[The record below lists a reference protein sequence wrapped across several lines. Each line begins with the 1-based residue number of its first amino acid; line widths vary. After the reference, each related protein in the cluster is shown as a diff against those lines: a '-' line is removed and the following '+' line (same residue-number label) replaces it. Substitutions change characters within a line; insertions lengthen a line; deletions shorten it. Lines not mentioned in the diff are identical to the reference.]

1 MTTMSF
7 PYLSAII
14 LAPVVGALLILF
26 IPEKEER
33 VIKVVAAVS
42 TFVTLV
48 LSIYIYLAYDMTQGG
63 FQFLED
69 IVWVEQFGINYSLG
83 VDGISLPMILLTA
96 IVIFTGVLSSWSM
109 TKRIKEF
116 FVFLLILVAGVF
128 GVFASRDLFWFYL
141 FFEVAVIPMYVL
153 IGVWGST
160 RKEYSAMKLTL
171 YLLVG
176 SAFALIGVI
185 ATYIYAGNQLGFV
198 TFDIATLATVQ
209 YDLSF
214 QKFMFFLMMV
224 GFGFLVPMWPLHTWS
239 PDGHVAA
246 PTAVSMLHA
255 GVLMKLGGYGL
266 IRAGVFFFPEGA
278 IYWAPLIGLLCIVNV
293 AYGAM
298 VAMVQKDL
306 KFVVGYSSVSHM
318 GYVLLGIAALNTIS
332 ISGAVNQMFAHGIMT
347 ALFFSLI
354 GHVYNQA
361 HTREI
366 ARFGGLAHQMPKIA
380 TGFVIAGL
388 ASLGLPGLHNFV
400 AEFLIFV
407 GAYTANQELFNVGIF
422 AINMKVLAIIAVL
435 GVVITAIYV
444 LRVVQY
450 TFFGPRK
457 EEWNHLKDAKGIEM
471 VPIVILCGTLII
483 FGVFPHLITD
493 LINIGVEPLMTHIAP
508 ALSEG
513 IAKLGGML

>member
-1 MTTMSF
+1 MSF
-7 PYLSAII
+7 PFLSAII
-14 LAPVVGALLILF
+14 LAPVIGALIILF
-26 IPEKEER
+26 IPDKEDK
-33 VIKVVAAVS
+33 IMKIVAVVS
-42 TFVTLV
+42 TFVTVV
-48 LSIYIYLAYDMTQGG
+48 LSLYIYFAYDMALGG
-63 FQFLED
+63 FQFTED
-69 IVWVEQFGINYSLG
+69 IVWVERFGITYSLG
-83 VDGISLPMILLTA
+83 VDGISLPLMLLTA
-96 IVIFTGVLSSWSM
+96 IVIFTGVFSSWRM
-109 TKRIKEF
+109 EHRIKEF
-116 FVFLLILVAGVF
+116 FVFLLVLVAGVF

-185 ATYIYAGNQLGFV
+185 ATYIYAADVLGYV
-198 TFDIATLATVQ
+198 TFDIPTLATVE
-209 YDLSF
+209 YDLGF

-278 IYWAPLIGLLCIVNV
+278 IFWAPLIALLCIVNV

-318 GYVLLGIAALNTIS
+318 GYVLLGVAALNTIS

-366 ARFGGLAHQMPKIA
+366 ARFGGLAHQMPRI
-380 TGFVIAGL
+380 TVGFVIAGL
-388 ASLGLPGLHNFV
+388 ASLGLPGLNNFV

-407 GAYTANQELFNVGIF
+407 GAYTANQELFNVGLF
-422 AINMKVLAIIAVL
+422 PINMKLMAIIAVL

-457 EEWNHLKDAKGIEM
+457 PEWDFLKDADAVAM

-493 LINIGVEPLMTHIAP
+493 VINSGVVPLMDHISP
-508 ALSEG
+508 ALEEG
-513 IAKLGGML
+513 IAKLGGMQ